1 MPISPFLSN
10 SPSMDS
16 AHYLFNHFSLSL
28 PPCFSLSPPATLSLF
43 VSLSL
48 SLSVCVSLSLSLT
61 LFLSF
66 IPSGAVGTQEDYL
79 LGDLSG
85 YRQRYPLPF
94 SSYLL
99 GESLSRIF
107 NITDLAYR
115 IFADETSFSTL
126 RASWLSTLST
136 AVLTIFGTW
145 EVETDRD

>member
-28 PPCFSLSPPATLSLF
+28 SPCHSVPLCFSL
-43 VSLSL
+43 SLSL

-107 NITDLAYR
+107 YITDLAYR